1 MRLFFKI
8 IYYYIMNFIN
18 NLYIQIK
25 NVFSDGVFGISLGD
39 LAIILFS
46 IIISLLVRSVVARIL
61 VNKVKNIVTKTGNKI
76 DDKLFEALVPP
87 FRLLPIVI
95 VFLAIT
101 LYFDIESTL
110 GLYFQ
115 KINNTLSTVFVF
127 WLIHQALIPFSNV
140 FNKLDKILT
149 KGLVLWIVRSLKYLI
164 IFLGIVAVLEV
175 WGIKIGPVIAGL
187 GLFGVAVAL
196 GAQDLFK
203 NLISGIMILLE
214 KRFQLGDV
222 ISVPGHTEG
231 TVEHIGFRSTLIRK
245 FDSTPITIPNYIF
258 AEAPILNYTN
268 RNFRRINWTI
278 GLEYNS
284 TLDQIKKLTDSI
296 SSYLSENENFMVNDN
311 YKSYVRLNKFNDSSI
326 DILIVCFTATR
337 DWDKY
342 LETKEKL
349 AIEIKRKVEE
359 LNLSFAFPS
368 QSIYIEKQ

>member
-1 MRLFFKI
+1 MDFIKTFYSQI
-8 IYYYIMNFIN
+8 IR
-18 NLYIQIK
+18 
-25 NVFSDGVFGISLGD
+25 VFNDGVFGISLGD
-39 LAIILFS
+39 LT
-46 IIISLLVRSVVARIL
+46 IIIASLIIALFIRSIFARVL
-61 VNKVKNIVTKTGNKI
+61 VNKVKKIVSKTGNKI

-95 VFLAIT
+95 AFLAIT

-110 GLYFQ
+110 GFYFQ
-115 KINNTLSTVFVF
+115 KINNTLSTIFVF
-127 WLIHQALIPFSNV
+127 WLIHQALIPFSNL
-140 FNKLDKILT
+140 FHKLENILS
-149 KGLVLWIVRSLKYLI
+149 KELVLWIGKSLKYLI

-214 KRFQLGDV
+214 KRFQIGDV

-278 GLEYNS
+278 GLEYSS
-284 TLDQIKKLTDSI
+284 TLDQIRKLNDSI
-296 SSYLSENENFMVNDN
+296 TIYLKNSENFMVNED
-311 YKSYVRLNKFNDSSI
+311 YKSFVRLEKFNDSSI
-326 DILIVCFTATR
+326 DILVICFTSTK

-342 LETKEKL
+342 LEIKEQL
-349 AIEIKRKVEE
+349 AMEIKRKVEDLKLE
-359 LNLSFAFPS
+359 FAFPS
-368 QSIYIEKQ
+368 QSIYIEKN